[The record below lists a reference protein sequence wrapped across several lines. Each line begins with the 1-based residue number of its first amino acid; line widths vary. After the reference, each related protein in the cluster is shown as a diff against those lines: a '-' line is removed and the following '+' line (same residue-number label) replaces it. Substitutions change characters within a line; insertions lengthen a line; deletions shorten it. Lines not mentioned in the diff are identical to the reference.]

1 MQHKVLNKAKEEP
14 VNTTVIVKLDDST
27 YVMLGDNDNNYYSR
41 TSKDFNMITDVPV
54 KYSFEIPGKAN
65 PNVVKIMPVI
75 SFNIGDECRIELRNV
90 PINWK

>member
-1 MQHKVLNKAKEEP
+1 MRLAHSFIACDDEGEEH
-14 VNTTVIVKLDDST
+14 
-27 YVMLGDNDNNYYSR
+27 NDNNYYSR

>member
-1 MQHKVLNKAKEEP
+1 MKMTIKVTSHKSNCNIRLAHSFIALDEDSKE
-14 VNTTVIVKLDDST
+14 N
-27 YVMLGDNDNNYYSR
+27 NDNNYYSR
-41 TSKDFNMITDVPV
+41 TNKEFNMITDVTV

>member
-1 MQHKVLNKAKEEP
+1 
-14 VNTTVIVKLDDST
+14 
-27 YVMLGDNDNNYYSR
+27 
-41 TSKDFNMITDVPV
+41 MITDVPV
-54 KYSFEIPGKAN
+54 KDSFEIPGKAN